1 MYVKYKNMHE
11 MELLVSKYLEC
22 LKVTKLK
29 MKRKLINGLRSDS
42 KLLEVCL
49 CHMEHFYSVWVSLYC
64 SLHKDLHCLS

>member
-29 MKRKLINGLRSDS
+29 MKKKLINGLRSDS

-49 CHMEHFYSVWVSLYC
+49 CHMEHFILFGFLCIAVYIKICNV
-64 SLHKDLHCLS
+64 